1 MASIGKIENEVME
14 MVDLDEIID
23 NVEWSLGDKIK
34 STGTAINRDLEI
46 SQIFF
51 SKKNLRSILYN
62 LISNAIKFKDGEPP
76 VINIQSTKEG
86 DHVILSVQDNGIGL
100 PKADLNKVF
109 DLYGRLHHDIEGQGI
124 GLYLA
129 KKIVDASGGNITVES
144 EDGKGAKFNI
154 YCKTEPE
161 DSKAVIV

>member
-1 MASIGKIENEVME
+1 ME

-23 NVEWSLGDKIK
+23 NVEWSLDDKIK
-34 STGTAINRDLEI
+34 RTGTVINRELEI
-46 SQIFF
+46 NQLFF

-62 LISNAIKFKDGEPP
+62 LISNAIKFKGDKPP
-76 VINIQSTKEG
+76 VIKIQSTKEE
-86 DHVILSVQDNGIGL
+86 DSIILSVKDNGIGL
-100 PKADLNKVF
+100 SKSDLNRVF

-144 EDGKGAKFNI
+144 GIGQGAKFNI
-154 YCKTEPE
+154 YFKTEPE
-161 DSKAVIV
+161 DAAVLAS